1 MIKYNELLYSF
12 GKALKEQFKDCKLR
26 IKKNQEEIKEPTFYV
41 EVRALNTNSYKPYVD
56 KLVNISITY
65 TDKVVDGE
73 KLNNV
78 LNDLESVFDLGI
90 KVKDTFLMFQS
101 KNNTMNDDF
110 LTLNLTINY
119 KDDRDIVDENDYYSE
134 LMEELYVDFNRN

>member
-90 KVKDTFLMFQS
+90 KVKDTFLMFKS

>member
-1 MIKYNELLYSF
+1 MIKYNELLYSL

-90 KVKDTFLMFQS
+90 KVKDTFLMFKS

>member
-1 MIKYNELLYSF
+1 MIKYNELLYF
-12 GKALKEQFKDCKLR
+12 TGKRIKDHFKKCKLR
-26 IKKNQEEIKEPTFYV
+26 VEKNQEDIKEPTFYV

-90 KVKDTFLMFQS
+90 KVKDTFLIFKS